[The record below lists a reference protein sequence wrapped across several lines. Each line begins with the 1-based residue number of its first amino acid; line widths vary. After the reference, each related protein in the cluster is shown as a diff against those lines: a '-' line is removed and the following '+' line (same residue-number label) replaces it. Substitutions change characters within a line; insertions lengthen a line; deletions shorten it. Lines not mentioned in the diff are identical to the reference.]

1 MDTLEFLGQEVYY
14 NRSLRRFPCEEEQER
29 EIPEERR
36 VGYYL
41 VVNGICTLYFHL
53 LYSFIIIY

>member
-14 NRSLRRFPCEEEQER
+14 NRSLWRFPCEEERER

-36 VGYYL
+36 VL
-41 VVNGICTLYFHL
+41 
-53 LYSFIIIY
+53 